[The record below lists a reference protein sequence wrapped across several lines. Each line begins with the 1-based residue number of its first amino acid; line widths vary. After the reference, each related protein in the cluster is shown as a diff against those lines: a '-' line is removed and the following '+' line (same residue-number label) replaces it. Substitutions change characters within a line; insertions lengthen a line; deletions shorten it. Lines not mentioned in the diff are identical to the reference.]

1 MDDVLVKCPN
11 CGIKD
16 LDLRAYTSMMVLSN
30 TQALFTV
37 YCNHCNIPYPRWRT
51 SLPCSIPMCIR
62 QLPKWTPAWDA
73 RSNNALGAL
82 AACSPLRSGHDGFKD
97 RLRRSIQLV
106 TLGALGSMLIMGAC
120 STISI
125 KHSIP

>member
-37 YCNHCNIPYPRWRT
+37 YCNHCNQTVSTVANIPPVLYPDVYQAAAEVDAGMGRQGRITLWAL
-51 SLPCSIPMCIR
+51 LPRAHPCV
-62 QLPKWTPAWDA
+62 
-73 RSNNALGAL
+73 L
-82 AACSPLRSGHDGFKD
+82 AMMASRIAFVAPFSW
-97 RLRRSIQLV
+97 
-106 TLGALGSMLIMGAC
+106 
-120 STISI
+120 
-125 KHSIP
+125 

>member
-11 CGIKD
+11 CGIKA

-37 YCNHCNIPYPRWRT
+37 YCNHCNQT
-51 SLPCSIPMCIR
+51 VSTVATTLPCSIPMCIR

-73 RSNNALGAL
+73 RSNSTLALLPRARPCVLAMMAL
-82 AACSPLRSGHDGFKD
+82 RIAFIAPFSW
-97 RLRRSIQLV
+97 
-106 TLGALGSMLIMGAC
+106 
-120 STISI
+120 
-125 KHSIP
+125 

>member
-37 YCNHCNIPYPRWRT
+37 YCNHCNQTVSTVANIPPVLYPDVYQ
-51 SLPCSIPMCIR
+51 

-82 AACSPLRSGHDGFKD
+82 AACSPLRSGHDGRKIAFIAPF
-97 RLRRSIQLV
+97 SW
-106 TLGALGSMLIMGAC
+106 
-120 STISI
+120 
-125 KHSIP
+125 

>member
-37 YCNHCNIPYPRWRT
+37 YCNHCNQTASTVANIPPVLYPDVY
-51 SLPCSIPMCIR
+51 
-62 QLPKWTPAWDA
+62 QAAAEVDA
-73 RSNNALGAL
+73 G
-82 AACSPLRSGHDGFKD
+82 
-97 RLRRSIQLV
+97 
-106 TLGALGSMLIMGAC
+106 MGR
-120 STISI
+120 
-125 KHSIP
+125 KVE

>member
-30 TQALFTV
+30 TQALFSRYIAITA
-37 YCNHCNIPYPRWRT
+37 IRPYPRWRT

-62 QLPKWTPAWDA
+62 QQPKWMLAWDA
-73 RSNNALGAL
+73 RSNNTLALLPRARPCVLAMMAL
-82 AACSPLRSGHDGFKD
+82 RIAFIVPFSW
-97 RLRRSIQLV
+97 
-106 TLGALGSMLIMGAC
+106 
-120 STISI
+120 
-125 KHSIP
+125 